1 MICVPIRNSLFD
13 LIRKQDQTYNEAKL
27 VERTQRENGHSLG
40 EKLADAIFIIFQY
53 IEGANNV
60 SELKQCISRSRRTTV
75 VTDENDAVMADIFNR
90 LSNRTNNKPTDSA
103 ILLSMLMDI
112 KQIITDTMKPISDNV
127 EKLANNFTNEISV
140 LRNKLK
146 ENDLKIENLQI
157 EIQENQMRISRLQSE
172 AKLHSQQLK
181 ELDNE
186 LQEKEQQK
194 QYTDKISNR
203 LDAIDNKRQKKDNN
217 KKSYSGAVSQTIE
230 NDQQAIPVISTSSI
244 QHNMNS
250 NLQNEYEQILS
261 TTIAN
266 NYVDYSHLCNTEENP
281 KQVEDGIERHIERR
295 VTDNDTAVFRGV
307 VRKRTKRIVLYNVIA
322 DKPFELVDSAVR
334 SYAES
339 KGVHV
344 TFKKVLKKY
353 ENRRNPTYI
362 MRVNV
367 LESDFESTIENDSH
381 FWLRG
386 VY

>member
-1 MICVPIRNSLFD
+1 MSDNDSFVTDHSEHNGSFNDSIFKQTDHLTDSQFNDQDMFTLIKSGFGQLDRKSFKPYLLQHTDVNDLRPIRNSLFD

-40 EKLADAIFIIFQY
+40 EKLADDIFIIFQY

-90 LSNRTNNKPTDSA
+90 LSNRTNNKPTYSA

-127 EKLANNFTNEISV
+127 EKLAKNFTNEISV

-146 ENDLKIENLQI
+146 EKDLKIENLQI

-203 LDAIDNKRQKKDNN
+203 LDAIDNKRQKKIII
-217 KKSYSGAVSQTIE
+217 KSHIVAQC
-230 NDQQAIPVISTSSI
+230 
-244 QHNMNS
+244 
-250 NLQNEYEQILS
+250 L
-261 TTIAN
+261 
-266 NYVDYSHLCNTEENP
+266 
-281 KQVEDGIERHIERR
+281 KQ
-295 VTDNDTAVFRGV
+295 
-307 VRKRTKRIVLYNVIA
+307 
-322 DKPFELVDSAVR
+322 
-334 SYAES
+334 
-339 KGVHV
+339 
-344 TFKKVLKKY
+344 
-353 ENRRNPTYI
+353 
-362 MRVNV
+362 
-367 LESDFESTIENDSH
+367 
-381 FWLRG
+381 
-386 VY
+386 